1 MSIAFYHFNAVIY
14 GFYSRDDR
22 HGPPPRG
29 DSHMKGAGMLVV
41 SVRGVNF

>member
-22 HGPPPRG
+22 HGPPPPPGGLAYERG
-29 DSHMKGAGMLVV
+29 GHA
-41 SVRGVNF
+41 RGLG